1 MLYELAVELYKCV
14 AVGVLDRTLKNTFYR
29 SKGQESIV
37 LTSSYELKTYSSI
50 SLIINNVGK
59 LRYNEKKT

>member
-1 MLYELAVELYKCV
+1 M
-14 AVGVLDRTLKNTFYR
+14 GVLDRTLKNTFYR

-37 LTSSYELKTYSSI
+37 LTISYELKTYSSI